1 MQAIWQESLQL
12 SKGDELAFNQV
23 ALAVFHYQFENLPVY
38 KAFANFARF
47 DINQVKHF
55 TQIPF
60 LPISFFK
67 SHVLC
72 TAPDKINNETLH
84 FESSGTTG
92 MESSRHFVLNP
103 AIYKESYLK
112 TFQDFYGDPR
122 QYIFACLLPSYLE
135 RGHSSLVYMCQGLI
149 EASSNEKSGFY
160 LYDFEALAQLLQSD
174 VQDKKIF
181 LIGVTYALID
191 FATAYPM
198 TLKNTIVMETGG
210 MKGRKEEWTKDQ
222 IHDFLKQKWQ
232 LCEVHSEYG
241 MTELLSQAYARNA
254 GIFETPPYLK
264 VLVRNIQDP
273 KQVQTKGHGLANII
287 DLSNVYSCSFI
298 ATDDLVEV
306 LEDGRF
312 RVLGRND
319 HAVLR
324 GCSLMV
330 V

>member
-1 MQAIWQESLQL
+1 MQTIWQKSLQL
-12 SKGDELAFNQV
+12 SKGDELAFNQM
-23 ALAVFHYQFENLPVY
+23 ALAVFRYQFENLSVY
-38 KAFANFARF
+38 KAFANLARF
-47 DINQVKHF
+47 DWEQVEHYS
-55 TQIPF
+55 QIPF

-67 SHVLC
+67 SHVLS
-72 TAPDKINNETLH
+72 TAIEEINEETLH

-92 MESSRHFVLNP
+92 MESSRHFVLHP
-103 AIYKESYLK
+103 EIYKASFFK
-112 TFQDFYGDPR
+112 TFQDFYGDPQ

-135 RGHSSLVYMCQGLI
+135 RGQSSLVYMCQGLI
-149 EASSNEKSGFY
+149 EASNNEKSGFY
-160 LYDFEALAQLLQSD
+160 LYDFDALARLLQSD
-174 VQDKKIF
+174 VQEKKIF

-191 FATAYPM
+191 FATAYPIA
-198 TLKNTIVMETGG
+198 LKNTIVMETGG

-232 LCEVHSEYG
+232 LSEVHSEYG

-254 GIFETPPYLK
+254 GIFETPAYLK

-273 KQVQTKGHGLANII
+273 KQVKTKGQGLANII
-287 DLSNVYSCSFI
+287 DLSNIYSCSFI

-306 LEDGRF
+306 LEDGCF

-330 V
+330 I